1 MSKIVYYGAVQNL
14 AFNALQNALFA
25 IGFGEDEEEKDDKNK
40 TGRIANG
47 MADSLLRGLGIQ
59 GALRNKSTIK

>member
-1 MSKIVYYGAVQNL
+1 MKNKKI
-14 AFNALQNALFA
+14 
-25 IGFGEDEEEKDDKNK
+25 K

-59 GALRNKSTIK
+59 GAAVTAVKDALVTIYKQANKEKGTPEFRKAINDLFGFFTSA